1 MESLYG
7 GWIDRVRSAIRGLLM
22 ANDKGKNAFA
32 FVKDYL
38 TKKKGAPFAEV
49 AEAAKAEGHKVY
61 PIVYGRA
68 QLLLGHVK
76 AGKKAAKKTAVKRGP
91 GRPPKSAAARAMP
104 ARRGP
109 VVRRRP
115 RVAISVAWT
124 DSSRTCAAWSAS
136 GISFARPS
144 RSCAVCSTTSECAAV
159 LCGQDGPGRNDSQH
173 ETQSREE
180 AGAR

>member
-1 MESLYG
+1 
-7 GWIDRVRSAIRGLLM
+7 M
-22 ANDKGKNAFA
+22 AYDKGKNAFA

-38 TKKKGAPFAEV
+38 TKKKDASFAEV
-49 AEAAKAEGHKVY
+49 AEAAKAAGHKVY

-109 VVRRRP
+109 GRP
-115 RVAISVAWT
+115 PKA
-124 DSSRTCAAWSAS
+124 AS
-136 GISFARPS
+136 GD
-144 RSCAVCSTTSECAAV
+144 
-159 LCGQDGPGRNDSQH
+159 LGGLDGLVAHVRGL
-173 ETQSREE
+173 ERERDQLRATIE
-180 AGAR
+180 KLRGLLDNV

>member
-1 MESLYG
+1 
-7 GWIDRVRSAIRGLLM
+7 M

-49 AEAAKAEGHKVY
+49 AEAAKAAGHKVY

-91 GRPPKSAAARAMP
+91 GRPPKSATARAMP

-109 VVRRRP
+109 GRP
-115 RVAISVAWT
+115 PKA
-124 DSSRTCAAWSAS
+124 AS
-136 GISFARPS
+136 GN
-144 RSCAVCSTTSECAAV
+144 
-159 LCGQDGPGRNDSQH
+159 LGGLDGLVAHVRGL
-173 ETQSREE
+173 ERERDQLRATIE
-180 AGAR
+180 KLRGLLDNV

>member
-1 MESLYG
+1 
-7 GWIDRVRSAIRGLLM
+7 M

-109 VVRRRP
+109 GRP
-115 RVAISVAWT
+115 PKA
-124 DSSRTCAAWSAS
+124 AS
-136 GISFARPS
+136 GN
-144 RSCAVCSTTSECAAV
+144 
-159 LCGQDGPGRNDSQH
+159 LGGLDGLVAHVRGL
-173 ETQSREE
+173 ERERDQLRATIE
-180 AGAR
+180 KLRGLLDNV

>member
-109 VVRRRP
+109 GRP
-115 RVAISVAWT
+115 PKA
-124 DSSRTCAAWSAS
+124 AS
-136 GISFARPS
+136 GN
-144 RSCAVCSTTSECAAV
+144 
-159 LCGQDGPGRNDSQH
+159 LGGLDGLVAHVRGL
-173 ETQSREE
+173 ERERDQLRATIE
-180 AGAR
+180 KLRGLLDNV

>member
-109 VVRRRP
+109 GRP
-115 RVAISVAWT
+115 PKA
-124 DSSRTCAAWSAS
+124 AS
-136 GISFARPS
+136 GD
-144 RSCAVCSTTSECAAV
+144 
-159 LCGQDGPGRNDSQH
+159 LGGLDGLVAHVRGL
-173 ETQSREE
+173 ERERDQLRATIE
-180 AGAR
+180 KLRGLLDNV